1 MKFDPQKL
9 ITFENNFSLPIA
21 GIDEV
26 GRGPLAGPV
35 IAAAVILDRKNIPE
49 GINDSKKIPKAKR
62 ILLAEKIKENSIY
75 AYGAASEIE
84 IDEINILQASLLAMK
99 RASDRLSVVPKTTLI
114 DGNFKPDI
122 KNNTISIIKGDSK
135 SVSIAAASILAK
147 VYRDEIMLKYSKQFP
162 EYGFQTNSGY
172 GTKEHLSALKNYGI
186 TPIHRKSFKPCLLY
200 TSPSPRDATLSRMP
214 SSA

>member
-9 ITFENNFSLPIA
+9 IAFENNFSLPIA

-122 KNNTISIIKGDSK
+122 KNNTNSIIKGDSK

-186 TPIHRKSFKPCLLY
+186 TPIHRKSFKPVHNILN
-200 TSPSPRDATLSRMP
+200 
-214 SSA
+214 

>member
-9 ITFENNFSLPIA
+9 IAFENNFSLPIA

-75 AYGAASEIE
+75 AYGAATEIE

-135 SVSIAAASILAK
+135 SVSIASASILAK

-186 TPIHRKSFKPCLLY
+186 TPIHRKSFKPVHNILN
-200 TSPSPRDATLSRMP
+200 
-214 SSA
+214 

>member
-9 ITFENNFSLPIA
+9 IAFENNFSLPIA

-135 SVSIAAASILAK
+135 SISIAAASILAK

-186 TPIHRKSFKPCLLY
+186 TPIHRKSFKPVHNILN
-200 TSPSPRDATLSRMP
+200 
-214 SSA
+214 

>member
-9 ITFENNFSLPIA
+9 IAFENNFSLPIA

-172 GTKEHLSALKNYGI
+172 GTKEHLSAIKNYGI
-186 TPIHRKSFKPCLLY
+186 TPIHRKSFKPVHNILN
-200 TSPSPRDATLSRMP
+200 
-214 SSA
+214 

>member
-9 ITFENNFSLPIA
+9 IAFENYFSLPIA

-62 ILLAEKIKENSIY
+62 ILLADKIKENSIY

-186 TPIHRKSFKPCLLY
+186 TPIHRKSFKPVYNILN
-200 TSPSPRDATLSRMP
+200 
-214 SSA
+214 

>member
-9 ITFENNFSLPIA
+9 IAFENNFSLPIA

-186 TPIHRKSFKPCLLY
+186 TPIHRKSFRPVHNILN
-200 TSPSPRDATLSRMP
+200 
-214 SSA
+214 

>member
-1 MKFDPQKL
+1 MRFDPQKL
-9 ITFENNFSLPIA
+9 IAFENNFSLPIA

-35 IAAAVILDRKNIPE
+35 IAAAVIIDRKNIPE
-49 GINDSKKIPKAKR
+49 EINDSKKIPKAKR

-186 TPIHRKSFKPCLLY
+186 TPIHRKSFKPVHNILN
-200 TSPSPRDATLSRMP
+200 
-214 SSA
+214 

>member
-9 ITFENNFSLPIA
+9 IAFENNFSLPIA

-99 RASDRLSVVPKTTLI
+99 RASDGLSIVPKTTLI

-147 VYRDEIMLKYSKQFP
+147 VYRDEIMLKYSRQFP

-186 TPIHRKSFKPCLLY
+186 TPIHRKSFKPVHNILN
-200 TSPSPRDATLSRMP
+200 
-214 SSA
+214 

>member
-9 ITFENNFSLPIA
+9 IAFENNFSLPIA

-99 RASDRLSVVPKTTLI
+99 RASDELSIVPKTTLI

-186 TPIHRKSFKPCLLY
+186 TPIHRKSFKPVHNILN
-200 TSPSPRDATLSRMP
+200 
-214 SSA
+214 

>member
-9 ITFENNFSLPIA
+9 IAFENNFSLPIA

-35 IAAAVILDRKNIPE
+35 IAAAVILDRINIPE

-186 TPIHRKSFKPCLLY
+186 TPIHRKSFKPVHNILN
-200 TSPSPRDATLSRMP
+200 
-214 SSA
+214 

>member
-9 ITFENNFSLPIA
+9 IAFENNFSLPIA

-186 TPIHRKSFKPCLLY
+186 TQIHRKSFKPVHNILN
-200 TSPSPRDATLSRMP
+200 
-214 SSA
+214 

>member
-9 ITFENNFSLPIA
+9 IAFENNFSLPIA

-62 ILLAEKIKENSIY
+62 ILLAEKIKDNSIY

-99 RASDRLSVVPKTTLI
+99 RASDGLSVVPKTTLI

-186 TPIHRKSFKPCLLY
+186 TPIHRKSFKPVHNILN
-200 TSPSPRDATLSRMP
+200 
-214 SSA
+214 

>member
-9 ITFENNFSLPIA
+9 IAFENNFSLPIA

-62 ILLAEKIKENSIY
+62 ILLADKIKENSIY

-186 TPIHRKSFKPCLLY
+186 TPIHRKSFRPVHNILN
-200 TSPSPRDATLSRMP
+200 
-214 SSA
+214 

>member
-1 MKFDPQKL
+1 MKFDSQKL
-9 ITFENNFSLPIA
+9 IAFENYFSLPIA

-62 ILLAEKIKENSIY
+62 ILLADKIKENSIY

-186 TPIHRKSFKPCLLY
+186 TPIHRKSFKPVHNILN
-200 TSPSPRDATLSRMP
+200 
-214 SSA
+214 

>member
-1 MKFDPQKL
+1 MKFDSQKL
-9 ITFENNFSLPIA
+9 IAFENNFSLPIA

-122 KNNTISIIKGDSK
+122 KNNTINIIKGDSK

-186 TPIHRKSFKPCLLY
+186 TPIHRKSFKPVHNILN
-200 TSPSPRDATLSRMP
+200 
-214 SSA
+214 

>member
-1 MKFDPQKL
+1 LKFDPQKL
-9 ITFENNFSLPIA
+9 IAFEKNFSLPIA

-186 TPIHRKSFKPCLLY
+186 TPIHRKSFKPVYNILN
-200 TSPSPRDATLSRMP
+200 
-214 SSA
+214 

>member
-9 ITFENNFSLPIA
+9 IAFENNFSLPIA

-99 RASDRLSVVPKTTLI
+99 RASDRLSVFPKTTLI

-186 TPIHRKSFKPCLLY
+186 TPIHRKSFKPVHNILN
-200 TSPSPRDATLSRMP
+200 
-214 SSA
+214 

>member
-1 MKFDPQKL
+1 MKFDPQIL
-9 ITFENNFSLPIA
+9 IAFENNFSLPIA

-186 TPIHRKSFKPCLLY
+186 TPIHRKSFKPVHNILN
-200 TSPSPRDATLSRMP
+200 
-214 SSA
+214 

>member
-9 ITFENNFSLPIA
+9 IAFENNFSLPIA

-99 RASDRLSVVPKTTLI
+99 RASDGLSVVPKTILI

-186 TPIHRKSFKPCLLY
+186 TPIHRKSFKPVHNILN
-200 TSPSPRDATLSRMP
+200 
-214 SSA
+214 

>member
-1 MKFDPQKL
+1 MKYDPQKL
-9 ITFENNFSLPIA
+9 IAFENNFSLPIA

-186 TPIHRKSFKPCLLY
+186 TPIHRKSFKPIHNILN
-200 TSPSPRDATLSRMP
+200 
-214 SSA
+214 

>member
-9 ITFENNFSLPIA
+9 IAFENNFSLPIA

-99 RASDRLSVVPKTTLI
+99 RASDGLSVVPKTTLI

-135 SVSIAAASILAK
+135 SISIAAASILAK

-172 GTKEHLSALKNYGI
+172 GTKEHLSALKNFGI
-186 TPIHRKSFKPCLLY
+186 TPIHRKSFKPVHNILN
-200 TSPSPRDATLSRMP
+200 
-214 SSA
+214 

>member
-1 MKFDPQKL
+1 MNFDPQKL
-9 ITFENNFSLPIA
+9 IAFENNFSLPIA

-35 IAAAVILDRKNIPE
+35 IAAAVILDRKNIPD
-49 GINDSKKIPKAKR
+49 GIDDSKKIPKAKR

-147 VYRDEIMLKYSKQFP
+147 VYRDEIMVKYSKQFP

-186 TPIHRKSFKPCLLY
+186 TPIHRKSFKPVHNILN
-200 TSPSPRDATLSRMP
+200 
-214 SSA
+214 

>member
-1 MKFDPQKL
+1 MKFDLQKL
-9 ITFENNFSLPIA
+9 IAFENNFSLPIA

-186 TPIHRKSFKPCLLY
+186 TPIHRKSFKPVHNILN
-200 TSPSPRDATLSRMP
+200 
-214 SSA
+214 

>member
-9 ITFENNFSLPIA
+9 IDFENNFSLPIA

-186 TPIHRKSFKPCLLY
+186 TPIHRKSFKPVHNILN
-200 TSPSPRDATLSRMP
+200 
-214 SSA
+214 

>member
-1 MKFDPQKL
+1 LKFDPQKL
-9 ITFENNFSLPIA
+9 IAFENNFSLPIA

-99 RASDRLSVVPKTTLI
+99 RASHGLSVVPKTTLI
-114 DGNFKPDI
+114 DGNFKPNI

-186 TPIHRKSFKPCLLY
+186 TPIHRKSFKPVHNILN
-200 TSPSPRDATLSRMP
+200 
-214 SSA
+214 

>member
-9 ITFENNFSLPIA
+9 IAFENNFSLPIA

-186 TPIHRKSFKPCLLY
+186 TPIHRKSFKPIHNILN
-200 TSPSPRDATLSRMP
+200 
-214 SSA
+214 

>member
-1 MKFDPQKL
+1 MKFDHQKL

-186 TPIHRKSFKPCLLY
+186 TPIHRKSFKPVHNILN
-200 TSPSPRDATLSRMP
+200 
-214 SSA
+214 

>member
-1 MKFDPQKL
+1 MNFDPQKL
-9 ITFENNFSLPIA
+9 IAFENNFSLPIA

-49 GINDSKKIPKAKR
+49 EINDSKKIPKAKR

-122 KNNTISIIKGDSK
+122 KNNTISIIKGDTK

-186 TPIHRKSFKPCLLY
+186 TPIHRKSFKPVHNILN
-200 TSPSPRDATLSRMP
+200 
-214 SSA
+214 

>member
-1 MKFDPQKL
+1 MKFEPQKL
-9 ITFENNFSLPIA
+9 IAFENNFSLPIA

-99 RASDRLSVVPKTTLI
+99 RASDGLSVVPKTTLI

-122 KNNTISIIKGDSK
+122 KNNTISIIKGDGK

-186 TPIHRKSFKPCLLY
+186 TPIHRKSFKPVHNILN
-200 TSPSPRDATLSRMP
+200 
-214 SSA
+214 

>member
-9 ITFENNFSLPIA
+9 IAFENNFSLPIA

-49 GINDSKKIPKAKR
+49 GINDSKKIPKSKR

-75 AYGAASEIE
+75 AYGAASEME

-186 TPIHRKSFKPCLLY
+186 TPIHRKSFKPVHNILN
-200 TSPSPRDATLSRMP
+200 
-214 SSA
+214 

>member
-9 ITFENNFSLPIA
+9 IAFENNFSLPIA

-75 AYGAASEIE
+75 SYGAASEIE

-99 RASDRLSVVPKTTLI
+99 RASDGLSVVPKTTLI

-186 TPIHRKSFKPCLLY
+186 TPIHRKSFKPVHNILN
-200 TSPSPRDATLSRMP
+200 
-214 SSA
+214 

>member
-9 ITFENNFSLPIA
+9 IAFENNFSLPIA

-122 KNNTISIIKGDSK
+122 KNYTISIIKGDSK

-186 TPIHRKSFKPCLLY
+186 TPIHRKSFKPVHNILN
-200 TSPSPRDATLSRMP
+200 
-214 SSA
+214 